1 MRHLQENVNVTGSQ
15 NSRNRLH
22 LVKKIWESASY
33 NLKSKKDSQV
43 ESMQVELKDDGVEAQ
58 GNDYN

>member
-43 ESMQVELKDDGVEAQ
+43 ESM
-58 GNDYN
+58 